1 LKNGTKIVM
10 QALETLTPSELYR
23 KWEGQHWKVA
33 AIDLSKDRDGWL
45 GLNEQERWQWYWLAG
60 FSHFRQSETDAVV
73 FLSTILPCLARS
85 DQQHFLATQIA
96 DEARHARFFERFYR
110 EVVLSALPDGEVTIS
125 PAYKRLFIELPTI
138 VTQNLVKNRSHD
150 NLAVA
155 AFHVFIL
162 LEGSIALASFSVI
175 RRLLMKTGRFPGL
188 LKALTFAQRDEV
200 RHAQFGLNLLRDLF
214 TEQPSSR
221 NAVRLHMREHLP
233 VFSAVLEPRPARKE
247 ILQALG
253 LNPFA
258 RRRKAF
264 TLLQRNLRELGLEI
278 EVLQPSAAVA

>member
-1 LKNGTKIVM
+1 M
-10 QALETLTPSELYR
+10 PASETLTPSELYR
-23 KWEGQHWKVA
+23 KWEGQHWKAA
-33 AIDLSKDRDGWL
+33 AIDLSKDRDDWL
-45 GLNEQERWQWYWLAG
+45 GLTQQERWQWYWLAG

-85 DQQHFLATQIA
+85 DQQHFLGTQIA

-125 PAYKRLFIELPTI
+125 PSYKRLFIELPTI
-138 VTQNLVKNRSHD
+138 VTQKLMKNRSHD
-150 NLAVA
+150 NLGVA

-162 LEGSIALASFSVI
+162 LEGSIALASFSLI
-175 RRLLMKTGRFPGL
+175 RRLLIKTGRFPGL

-200 RHAQFGLNLLRDLF
+200 RHAQFGFSLLRDLF
-214 TEQPSSR
+214 AEQPLSR
-221 NAVRLHMREHLP
+221 NAVRLHMQEHLP

-247 ILQALG
+247 ILEALG
-253 LNPFA
+253 LNPFE

-264 TLLQRNLRELGLEI
+264 TLLQHSLRELGLET
-278 EVLQPSAAVA
+278 EFVETAAA